1 MINLYYDNIIEDVP
15 APNGAKEIALTDDA
29 RRVPHV
35 ANYRPESPIAK
46 FNTFY
51 FVMKA
56 QKTVV
61 KLHTGKPKFA
71 KNLFYPIEINHSI
84 YGWNRDWTNL
94 LSARAKALIV
104 KNKMRLLILA
114 PRITGTRYFIR
125 KLKIRIDE
133 LVESGIPRK
142 NIHLVLG
149 ELNDVYR
156 NMLDLKTVYG
166 FDWWQV
172 YSQLIFKV
180 KTGQS
185 SLHWLSHSDLELFNE
200 PIPEFDIDNW
210 NPKKVYNLVPS
221 DGRDHDIALLLEL
234 IDKNA
239 INDGYYTFDKSKYDL
254 KRDLKIVYIDPR
266 QSHFEKDNKTRIM
279 KRIEEYDNKD
289 DVNLNDT
296 IFSILCEN
304 HEISAG
310 TDYKQ
315 EIRSLATSY
324 EIWKYIYIGH
334 PFAVLGCADII
345 AYLNNQGYFTFN
357 QMISQKYD
365 SIYYPAKRSK
375 EIVNNIS
382 YIKSLPEEQIKERIE
397 NIKPFLKKNK
407 EKFLNRR
414 MQGKF
419 LELFV
424 DMMYE

>member
-1 MINLYYDNIIEDVP
+1 
-15 APNGAKEIALTDDA
+15 
-29 RRVPHV
+29 
-35 ANYRPESPIAK
+35 
-46 FNTFY
+46 
-51 FVMKA
+51 
-56 QKTVV
+56 
-61 KLHTGKPKFA
+61 
-71 KNLFYPIEINHSI
+71 
-84 YGWNRDWTNL
+84 
-94 LSARAKALIV
+94 
-104 KNKMRLLILA
+104 MRLLILA

-397 NIKPFLKKNK
+397 NIKPFLKKNR